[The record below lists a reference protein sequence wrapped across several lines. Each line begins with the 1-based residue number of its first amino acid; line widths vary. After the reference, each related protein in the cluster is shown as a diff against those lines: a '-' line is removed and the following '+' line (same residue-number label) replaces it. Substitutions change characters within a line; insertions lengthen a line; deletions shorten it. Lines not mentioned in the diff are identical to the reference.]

1 MQKFKTLFAFLLL
14 GIVLVGLVWFQ
25 RAPDSISIRVHAST
39 LGSVGSLEINGE
51 RFAWEDHQLK
61 RVWSRL
67 EATASTMPPGSL
79 TIRVQADEQ
88 IHWRGMRRVLQSVV
102 LMRPDIELTV
112 TESLEPGLAENLGV
126 RLTTDSEP
134 RVEPDDITL
143 PDLVIDLLRDESSGT
158 TAVLLGGR
166 NLGTG
171 VSGRDALAGQLD
183 TLKGADTE
191 LIGQVVVTVQPEPGV
206 PWGEVLKTLRT
217 VQGEPGTDG
226 QPNSRLQL
234 IGLRGIYYEDAP

>member
-14 GIVLVGLVWFQ
+14 GIVLVGLVWSQ
-25 RAPDSISIRVHAST
+25 RAPDSISIRVHASSR
-39 LGSVGSLEINGE
+39 GSVGWLEVNGE

-67 EATASTMPPGSL
+67 EATASTMPPGPL

-88 IHWRGMRRVLQSVV
+88 IHWRGLRRVLQSVV

-112 TESLEPGLAENLGV
+112 TESLKSGLAENLGV
-126 RLTTDSEP
+126 RLTTNPDEP
-134 RVEPDDITL
+134 PGIL
-143 PDLVIDLLRDESSGT
+143 FADLEIELKREDAGGT
-158 TAVLLGGR
+158 TAIFLGNR

-191 LIGQVVVTVQPEPGV
+191 FSGEVVVTVQPEPGV
-206 PWGEVLKTLRT
+206 PWGEVFKTLDT

-226 QPNSRLQL
+226 QPNSRFQL
-234 IGLRGIYYEDAP
+234 ISLSGIYFDEPP